1 MRSPRKEF
9 HLLPSHRE
17 RRPAIESESLE
28 NTSLPPPGASKLALH
43 LATWSTGPRLE
54 AKMLGVSQHPITVL
68 AVLVAKPQMLST
80 RLTVALT
87 LISIV
92 AIFLAWRGERR
103 RE

>member
-1 MRSPRKEF
+1 
-9 HLLPSHRE
+9 
-17 RRPAIESESLE
+17 
-28 NTSLPPPGASKLALH
+28 
-43 LATWSTGPRLE
+43 
-54 AKMLGVSQHPITVL
+54 MLGVSQHPITVL